1 MAKLAKKQLGRDLA
15 PLLAKSIV
23 KVREQKAAERIW
35 TDEELAD
42 AHEAVDV
49 ELWRV
54 AWRGIEC

>member
-1 MAKLAKKQLGRDLA
+1 MAVAKKRIGPDLA

-35 TDEELAD
+35 TDAEIARAHEEL
-42 AHEAVDV
+42 DV
-49 ELWRV
+49 ELWRM